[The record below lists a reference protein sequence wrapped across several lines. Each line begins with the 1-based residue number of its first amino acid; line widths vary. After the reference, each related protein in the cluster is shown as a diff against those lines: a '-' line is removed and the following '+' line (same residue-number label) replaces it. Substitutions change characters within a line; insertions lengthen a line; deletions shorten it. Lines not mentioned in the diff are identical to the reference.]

1 MNSPPCGVRAYTWA
15 VLGLAGSDRA
25 ISFLAGVSG
34 TESQGTFSK
43 GISDCGDGG
52 LEEQLKEDGVE
63 ISIGVSRFWTS
74 FWGES
79 GLPGGK
85 RCKSP
90 GRCGRSPDVHITFP
104 GEGSTSVSGM
114 PPGDGDASL
123 GDGGMP
129 PGDGGTSPGD
139 GGMSVSDFSASPGD
153 VGAPPGDAGTPP
165 GDAGRS
171 LSDGSTSPGDCGT
184 SLGDCGMS

>member
-1 MNSPPCGVRAYTWA
+1 MNNPPCGVRAYTWA
-15 VLGLAGSDRA
+15 VLALAGSDRA
-25 ISFLAGVSG
+25 ISFLAEVSG

-63 ISIGVSRFWTS
+63 ISIGVSWFWTS

-79 GLPGGK
+79 GLAGGK

-90 GRCGRSPDVHITFP
+90 GRCGRSPDVHIMFP
-104 GEGSTSVSGM
+104 GEGSTSASGM
-114 PPGDGDASL
+114 PPGDGDASP
-123 GDGGMP
+123 GDGGVP
-129 PGDGGTSPGD
+129 PGDGGISPGD

-153 VGAPPGDAGTPP
+153 AGTLP

-171 LSDGSTSPGDCGT
+171 LRDVSTSPGDCGT